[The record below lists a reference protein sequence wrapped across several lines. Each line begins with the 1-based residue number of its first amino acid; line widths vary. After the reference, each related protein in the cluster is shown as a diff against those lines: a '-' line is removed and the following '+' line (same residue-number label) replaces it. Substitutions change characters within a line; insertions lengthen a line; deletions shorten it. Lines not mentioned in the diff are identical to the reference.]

1 MRKILAAILL
11 TLACTAYAQSP
22 GKPPP
27 NLQPIPE
34 PPPLPPGAG
43 PDASL
48 EPQVT
53 ILKRGID
60 LVEEYRIGGRLY
72 MMKVTPPTGVPYYL
86 IDHRGDGQ
94 FTRQDSFDSGTR
106 VPMWVIRSF

>member
-1 MRKILAAILL
+1 MRKTLSAILL
-11 TLACTAYAQSP
+11 CLACAAYAQSP
-22 GKPPP
+22 SVPP
-27 NLQPIPE
+27 NLQPIAE

-43 PDASL
+43 PDPSL

-60 LVEEYRIGGRLY
+60 TIEEYRLGGRLY
-72 MMKVTPPTGVPYYL
+72 MIKVIPPTGVPYYL
-86 IDHRGDGQ
+86 IDQRGDGQ
-94 FTRQDSFDSGTR
+94 FSRQDSFDSGTR